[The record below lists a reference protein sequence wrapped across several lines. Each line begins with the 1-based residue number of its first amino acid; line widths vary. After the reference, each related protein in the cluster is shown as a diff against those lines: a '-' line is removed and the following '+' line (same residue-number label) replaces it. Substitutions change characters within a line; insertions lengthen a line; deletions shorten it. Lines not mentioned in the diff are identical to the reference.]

1 MFEGDIMN
9 MEKRQKLV
17 EVLISI
23 GSLVGIFLAV
33 FQMSVYVFT
42 IFPLF
47 ILFSLI
53 YYISVLENY
62 EKSASNLLVSLMI
75 SLSFSSLFIIL
86 LARGMSSVSMFEI
99 GEISFFFGV
108 LSFLLT
114 LELSG
119 HVIDIK
125 IIKNDEK
132 TDDKKKS

>member
-9 MEKRQKLV
+9 VEKRQKLI

>member
-9 MEKRQKLV
+9 VEKRQRLI
-17 EVLISI
+17 EVLLSI

-86 LARGMSSVSMFEI
+86 LARGMSRVSMFEI
-99 GEISFFFGV
+99 GEISSFFGF

-119 HVIDIK
+119 HIIDIK
-125 IIKNDEK
+125 IIKNDEGAC
-132 TDDKKKS
+132 DKKKS

>member
-9 MEKRQKLV
+9 IEKRQRLI

-53 YYISVLENY
+53 YYISALENY
-62 EKSASNLLVSLMI
+62 ERSASNLLVSLMI

-99 GEISFFFGV
+99 GEISFFFGI

-119 HVIDIK
+119 HIIDIK

-132 TDDKKKS
+132 TYDKKKS